1 MTRALTFSAHPRGK
15 WVVFLVWIAAI
26 VGANLAGL
34 PEKFSDA
41 EKNESTSFLP
51 GDAESTK
58 ALEATDQL
66 QDGEIA
72 PTVVVYRRDG
82 GLTAADRQEI
92 ARDTDQLNGVTRR
105 YANTTPFGRPQVSR
119 DGTTALV
126 ANQITGTGE
135 SEDIIDPIEDYRK
148 AVSAQGRFPEGLQI
162 KVAGPAGVSADAIK
176 IFENINGTLVGA
188 ALLLVIVLLI
198 AIYRSP
204 VFWIFPI
211 LAVVFAEIATRAF
224 GYGLSELGV
233 TINGQSSAIM
243 SVLVIGAGTDY
254 ALLLVARYR
263 EELRRHQDKH
273 LAMDLALRNAGPA
286 IIASGLTVAIALL
299 SLSLAKVNGTAG
311 LGPTGATGVVVAIV
325 AMLTFLPATL
335 TIVGRRR
342 FWPFVPY
349 GPAHADA
356 RDHSPMRSPRLGPLG
371 PASLPFTAVGVL
383 VAAALAG
390 SAPVV
395 AIVLV
400 AVVVLVA
407 VRGRW
412 VDERLLRPFEHR
424 MSARAH
430 QVDETHGLWRRIGDR
445 VARRPRVVG
454 AGGVALLVVMALGL
468 LNFSTGLTQGN
479 SFRDSVESIEG
490 QELVAQAF
498 PSGQAAPTD
507 IVVRDRAD
515 VGAVVRAAS
524 GVDGVAQVTPQPVA
538 EGPPGVLLNAFLEL
552 DPYSTEAFDLIP
564 RLRSTV
570 QEAAPGT
577 LVGGPTAVEA
587 DLREASADDNRL
599 LIPLALVI
607 VFLILVALL
616 RAVVAPL
623 LLVGTVV
630 LSFLAAL
637 GVGAIVFDVVF
648 GFPGSDT
655 SLPLFAFIFLVA
667 LGVDY
672 NIFLMARVR
681 EEALKHGTRQGM
693 LRGLA
698 VTGGVITSAGVVLA
712 GTFAVLGVLPIT
724 FLTQIGFVVSFG
736 VLLDTFIVRSV
747 IVPALVFDTG
757 PKVWWPSKLATTD
770 GDQSASPP
778 DPQEPRP
785 RQAA

>member
-1 MTRALTFSAHPRGK
+1 
-15 WVVFLVWIAAI
+15 
-26 VGANLAGL
+26 
-34 PEKFSDA
+34 
-41 EKNESTSFLP
+41 
-51 GDAESTK
+51 
-58 ALEATDQL
+58 
-66 QDGEIA
+66 
-72 PTVVVYRRDG
+72 
-82 GLTAADRQEI
+82 
-92 ARDTDQLNGVTRR
+92 
-105 YANTTPFGRPQVSR
+105 
-119 DGTTALV
+119 
-126 ANQITGTGE
+126 
-135 SEDIIDPIEDYRK
+135 
-148 AVSAQGRFPEGLQI
+148 
-162 KVAGPAGVSADAIK
+162 
-176 IFENINGTLVGA
+176 
-188 ALLLVIVLLI
+188 
-198 AIYRSP
+198 
-204 VFWIFPI
+204 
-211 LAVVFAEIATRAF
+211 
-224 GYGLSELGV
+224 
-233 TINGQSSAIM
+233 
-243 SVLVIGAGTDY
+243 
-254 ALLLVARYR
+254 
-263 EELRRHQDKH
+263 
-273 LAMDLALRNAGPA
+273 
-286 IIASGLTVAIALL
+286 
-299 SLSLAKVNGTAG
+299 
-311 LGPTGATGVVVAIV
+311 
-325 AMLTFLPATL
+325 
-335 TIVGRRR
+335 
-342 FWPFVPY
+342 
-349 GPAHADA
+349 
-356 RDHSPMRSPRLGPLG
+356 
-371 PASLPFTAVGVL
+371 
-383 VAAALAG
+383 
-390 SAPVV
+390 
-395 AIVLV
+395 
-400 AVVVLVA
+400 
-407 VRGRW
+407 
-412 VDERLLRPFEHR
+412 
-424 MSARAH
+424 
-430 QVDETHGLWRRIGDR
+430 
-445 VARRPRVVG
+445 
-454 AGGVALLVVMALGL
+454 
-468 LNFSTGLTQGN
+468 
-479 SFRDSVESIEG
+479 
-490 QELVAQAF
+490 
-498 PSGQAAPTD
+498 
-507 IVVRDRAD
+507 
-515 VGAVVRAAS
+515 
-524 GVDGVAQVTPQPVA
+524 
-538 EGPPGVLLNAFLEL
+538 VLLNAFLEL